1 LSYFMGNKRLLILR
15 MLRKLFSEKR
25 VQICTFVALASG
37 LFGAYLGGQMNVIA
51 RTQQC
56 QDLIKLKLP
65 GKERLCRIGVTPLAL
80 WQGSTSGLWVGV
92 VLGAFVGGVVTR
104 EQTLQTPEEEAASLS
119 PKEREVLQRALLPL
133 AMKSLEPVGEGELD
147 FPLLKEPEALKKL
160 TRSQVSQ
167 LLLALGFSDS
177 AIEAVWQEVTVARM
191 NDEG

>member
-1 LSYFMGNKRLLILR
+1 

-37 LFGAYLGGQMNVIA
+37 LFGAYVGGQMNVIA

-104 EQTLQTPEEEAASLS
+104 EQSLQNTEEAASLS
-119 PKEREVLQRALLPL
+119 PQEREVLQRVLLPL

-147 FPLLKEPEALKKL
+147 SPLLKEPEAIKKL
-160 TRSQVSQ
+160 TRSQASQ

-191 NDEG
+191 KDEG